1 MLVEATGRPSARDL
15 ISTQDSIDKAVQLRV
30 SLPDG
35 FDFHAD
41 LYADRVE
48 YQAPSPSA
56 RAEGNER
63 GGHRVGPEQ
72 GVTARIP
79 LQPVTSRTG
88 KDAWGGNDDGEVGG
102 LGGEDDL
109 GLSPLVSP
117 IHGPSPHQDRAV
129 EKRAISLCGKPPRAR
144 PASAQVANRGAGRK
158 AGLASTS
165 AAGVSHAL
173 PGRLRPASATARGHG
188 ASGKCQAAVAGV
200 DRWGTEELDLGLGRW
215 ARGADVEPKAKT
227 PQQDQE
233 EEETDLP
240 VNLRSKEQADWER
253 QHEHLLRALPGWQ
266 RPVAADT
273 DLDGVAAAA
282 AAAASARQATTQGF
296 GVNGGVSRADGKDGA
311 RGGDGTACATR
322 SRKAK
327 RMSKAEKLVAAGSV
341 RRMVAAVRAVL
352 APTLDV
358 GGCSGLPLGRVERLL
373 EAQVRARVE
382 MAHHHMACSHREN
395 DCAARARTQP

>member
-1 MLVEATGRPSARDL
+1 MPVEATGRPSARDL

-41 LYADRVE
+41 LSADRVE

-63 GGHRVGPEQ
+63 GGHRVGPER

-79 LQPVTSRTG
+79 LQPVTSRKG
-88 KDAWGGNDDGEVGG
+88 KNAWGSNELGEVGG
-102 LGGEDDL
+102 LDGDDDL

-117 IHGPSPHQDRAV
+117 IHGLSPHQDRAV
-129 EKRAISLCGKPPRAR
+129 EKRAISVSGKPPRAR
-144 PASAQVANRGAGRK
+144 PASAQVASRGAGRE

-165 AAGVSHAL
+165 AASACHAM

-188 ASGKCQAAVAGV
+188 ARGKCQAAVAGV
-200 DRWGTEELDLGLGRW
+200 DRWGSEELDLGLGRRE
-215 ARGADVEPKAKT
+215 RGADVESKAKN

-273 DLDGVAAAA
+273 DLGGVAAAAAA

-296 GVNGGVSRADGKDGA
+296 GVNGKISGADGKDGA
-311 RGGDGTACATR
+311 RGGDSTACATR
-322 SRKAK
+322 SRKTK

-358 GGCSGLPLGRVERLL
+358 GGCDGMPLGRVERLL

-382 MAHHHMACSHREN
+382 MAYHYIARSHRDN
-395 DCAARARTQP
+395 DCAA